1 MNRQRMVVGIS
12 GASGFIYGVRL
23 QELLAELNIESHLI
37 ISRAALL
44 TMAHETDY
52 KLADVTALA
61 SHYHRADD
69 VAAGI
74 ASGSFR
80 CLGMVVAP
88 CSMRTLAEI
97 ATGTSSGLIGRAA
110 DVTLKERRT
119 LVLMARETPLTLAH
133 LRNMTAVTEMGG
145 IIAPPV
151 PAFYAR
157 PQNLAQ
163 MVDHSLGRVLDLFG
177 LDAGTAT
184 RWQEPPKPCGSEP
197 ASDYGGPVA
206 IPLNDTPPSL
216 AG

>member
-1 MNRQRMVVGIS
+1 MTAPRRLVVGIS
-12 GASGFIYGVRL
+12 GASGFVYGVRL
-23 QELLAELNIESHLI
+23 LELLQQLGIESHLVL
-37 ISRAALL
+37 SRAALL

-52 KLADVTALA
+52 KLADVIARA
-61 SHYHRADD
+61 SHHHRAED

-97 ATGTSSGLIGRAA
+97 ASGASSSLLTRAA
-110 DVTLKERRT
+110 DVTLKERRP

-157 PQNLAQ
+157 PQSLSQ

-177 LDAGTAT
+177 LDAGTAL
-184 RWQEPPKPCGSEP
+184 RWGEP
-197 ASDYGGPVA
+197 APDANAAGDHSA
-206 IPLNDTPPSL
+206 TPKEL
-216 AG
+216 A

>member
-23 QELLAELNIESHLI
+23 LQLLGELDIESHLI

-52 KLADVTALA
+52 KLADIIALA

-97 ATGTSSGLIGRAA
+97 ATGASSGLIGRAA

-133 LRNMTAVTEMGG
+133 LRNMTAVTEMGA

-157 PQNLAQ
+157 PDNLAQ

-184 RWQEPPKPCGSEP
+184 RWREPPGPCGSWL
-197 ASDYGGPVA
+197 ASDSNRSVGITGE
-206 IPLNDTPPSL
+206 
-216 AG
+216 

>member
-1 MNRQRMVVGIS
+1 MVVGIS

-23 QELLAELNIESHLI
+23 LQLLGELDIESHLI

-52 KLADVTALA
+52 KLADIIALA

-97 ATGTSSGLIGRAA
+97 ATGASSGLIGRAA

-133 LRNMTAVTEMGG
+133 LRNMTAITEMGA

-157 PQNLAQ
+157 PDNLAQ

-184 RWQEPPKPCGSEP
+184 RWREPPGPCGSWL
-197 ASDYGGPVA
+197 ASDSNRSVG
-206 IPLNDTPPSL
+206 ITDE
-216 AG
+216 

>member
-1 MNRQRMVVGIS
+1 MVVGIS

-23 QELLAELNIESHLI
+23 LQLLAELDIERHLI

-52 KLADVTALA
+52 KLAEVTALA

-97 ATGTSSGLIGRAA
+97 ATGTSSGLIA
-110 DVTLKERRT
+110 
-119 LVLMARETPLTLAH
+119 
-133 LRNMTAVTEMGG
+133 
-145 IIAPPV
+145 APPTS
-151 PAFYAR
+151 PSRNAAR
-157 PQNLAQ
+157 
-163 MVDHSLGRVLDLFG
+163 
-177 LDAGTAT
+177 
-184 RWQEPPKPCGSEP
+184 WC
-197 ASDYGGPVA
+197 
-206 IPLNDTPPSL
+206 
-216 AG
+216 

>member
-1 MNRQRMVVGIS
+1 MVVGIS

-23 QELLAELNIESHLI
+23 LQLLGELAIESHLI

-52 KLADVTALA
+52 KLADIIALA

-97 ATGTSSGLIGRAA
+97 ATGASSGLIGRAA

-133 LRNMTAVTEMGG
+133 LRNMTAVTEMGA

-157 PQNLAQ
+157 PDNLAQ

-184 RWQEPPKPCGSEP
+184 RWREPPGPCGSWL
-197 ASDYGGPVA
+197 ASDSNRSVGITGE
-206 IPLNDTPPSL
+206 
-216 AG
+216 

>member
-23 QELLAELNIESHLI
+23 LQLLAELDIESHLI

-119 LVLMARETPLTLAH
+119 LVLVPRETPFSTLH
-133 LRNMTAVTEMGG
+133 LENMLRLSRMGVV
-145 IIAPPV
+145 ILPPS
-151 PAFYAR
+151 PGFYHK
-157 PQNLAQ
+157 PKSVEDL
-163 MVDHSLGRVLDLFG
+163 VDFVVARVLDQLG
-177 LDAGTAT
+177 VAHTLVARWGEAG
-184 RWQEPPKPCGSEP
+184 E
-197 ASDYGGPVA
+197 
-206 IPLNDTPPSL
+206 
-216 AG
+216 

>member
-1 MNRQRMVVGIS
+1 MIRQRMVVGIS

-23 QELLAELNIESHLI
+23 LELLAELNIESHLI

-184 RWQEPPKPCGSEP
+184 RWQEPPKRCGSEP

-206 IPLNDTPPSL
+206 IPMNDTPPSL

>member
-1 MNRQRMVVGIS
+1 MVVGIS

-23 QELLAELNIESHLI
+23 LQLLGELDIESHLI

-52 KLADVTALA
+52 KLADIIALA

-97 ATGTSSGLIGRAA
+97 ATGASSGLIGRAA

-133 LRNMTAVTEMGG
+133 LRNMTAVTEMGA

-157 PQNLAQ
+157 PDNLAQ

-184 RWQEPPKPCGSEP
+184 RWREPPGPCGSWL
-197 ASDYGGPVA
+197 ASDSNRSVGITGE
-206 IPLNDTPPSL
+206 
-216 AG
+216 

>member
-1 MNRQRMVVGIS
+1 MVVGIS

-23 QELLAELNIESHLI
+23 LQLLSELDIESHLI

-52 KLADVTALA
+52 KLADIIALA

-97 ATGTSSGLIGRAA
+97 ATGASSGLIGRAA

-133 LRNMTAVTEMGG
+133 LRNMTAVTEMGA

-157 PQNLAQ
+157 PDNLAQ

-177 LDAGTAT
+177 LDAGVAT
-184 RWQEPPKPCGSEP
+184 RWRDPPGPCGSWL
-197 ASDYGGPVA
+197 ASDSNRSVGITGE
-206 IPLNDTPPSL
+206 
-216 AG
+216 

>member
-1 MNRQRMVVGIS
+1 MVVGIS

-23 QELLAELNIESHLI
+23 LELLAELNIESHLI

-44 TMAHETDY
+44 TMAYETEY

-97 ATGTSSGLIGRAA
+97 ATGSSSGLIGRDHWAGVAETATGDEGARRYLAA
-110 DVTLKERRT
+110 HE
-119 LVLMARETPLTLAH
+119 
-133 LRNMTAVTEMGG
+133 VTEVDCTGLADPTDLDVPPGG
-145 IIAPPV
+145 VPSAP
-151 PAFYAR
+151 
-157 PQNLAQ
+157 
-163 MVDHSLGRVLDLFG
+163 
-177 LDAGTAT
+177 
-184 RWQEPPKPCGSEP
+184 
-197 ASDYGGPVA
+197 
-206 IPLNDTPPSL
+206 
-216 AG
+216 